1 MFIGVCRKVKP
12 SYGQRGHDGDARM
25 GDVNDVLVVTDVTCF
40 EVFSSTVKQALHSQ
54 VSLAIYSFF
63 VINYSFYGECEVQRI
78 IGITDYK
85 KMFEGSFT
93 ADIHGRC

>member
-63 VINYSFYGECEVQRI
+63 VINYSF
-78 IGITDYK
+78 
-85 KMFEGSFT
+85 
-93 ADIHGRC
+93 